1 MHGQPKDEVLT
12 VGYRDGII
20 LWRTITFTLH
30 MLTRYI
36 YPVLTP
42 VHDRSG
48 LYMMEKAGY
57 LQRTGCRALD
67 SEGKSHEVLEL
78 HICGVRYAVRRSD
91 LVKAVSGRTLIQVE
105 ELTRN
110 WEYYLGVTCG
120 LAQVSVSGKALNI
133 DLFGAG
139 SFTLS
144 LNTLRAVLYGRERL
158 ATIVRIPE
166 SPVQKLRRI
175 SAGQQTIGAVV

>member
-1 MHGQPKDEVLT
+1 MVF
-12 VGYRDGII
+12 
-20 LWRTITFTLH
+20 TFTLH
-30 MLTRYI
+30 TLTRYI
-36 YPVLTP
+36 LPELTTEY
-42 VHDRSG
+42 DRRWSR
-48 LYMMEKAGY
+48 MMEKAGY

-67 SEGKSHEVLEL
+67 TDGHSHEVIEL
-78 HICGVRYAVRRSD
+78 HICGSRYAVRRSD
-91 LVKAVSGRTLIQVE
+91 LAKAVSSHTLIQVE

-110 WEYYLGVTCG
+110 WEYYLGITSG

-158 ATIVRIPE
+158 AVIVRIPE
-166 SPVQKLRRI
+166 SPAQKLRRVA
-175 SAGQQTIGAVV
+175 AGQQTFGAVV